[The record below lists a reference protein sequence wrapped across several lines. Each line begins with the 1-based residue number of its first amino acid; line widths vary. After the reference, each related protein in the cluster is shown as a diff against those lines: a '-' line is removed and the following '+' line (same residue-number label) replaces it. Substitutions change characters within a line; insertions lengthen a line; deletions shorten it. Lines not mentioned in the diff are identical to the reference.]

1 MTNRPTTS
9 AVDFTSS
16 RAPSIDEFA
25 LKVVFMLIVW
35 ACLLA
40 FVNKLCQA
48 VARKFWS
55 YPVPI
60 TSASIPSKLPHPNP
74 QGSAVSFDIPL
85 MQATDEQIGAFM
97 KFRGC
102 ETWPDEKQ
110 SRDIALRQ
118 VAHAAAEYKGFLYEE
133 RTMKWI
139 DDHFRLRLPKLK
151 YPYVDSHWNGWS
163 SFWIETGEHIRNMFL
178 SSVAVLFEHCIN
190 GLMLPVCYLITHN
203 DAYLNVCLYS
213 EVGYMVYATMWIIIS
228 YVYNKDVTV
237 EQMHRSV
244 WPLLLVHHISS
255 LILCIGCI
263 YCIES
268 APKELICWVLLA
280 LLGLTSSLH
289 YVGQILD
296 FSPFAQ
302 ANKPWLRM
310 SAHIVCLCSQI
321 VFRMIY
327 WLHIVYM
334 TVTHTLEAHGTQ
346 LATLVLIILVLF
358 TVFNADFVKFHYK
371 ATKGCWLKIQQGKR
385 LVKPKDL

>member
-48 VARKFWS
+48 VACKFWS

-151 YPYVDSHWNGWS
+151 YPYVDSHW
-163 SFWIETGEHIRNMFL
+163 
-178 SSVAVLFEHCIN
+178 
-190 GLMLPVCYLITHN
+190 
-203 DAYLNVCLYS
+203 
-213 EVGYMVYATMWIIIS
+213 
-228 YVYNKDVTV
+228 
-237 EQMHRSV
+237 
-244 WPLLLVHHISS
+244 
-255 LILCIGCI
+255 
-263 YCIES
+263 
-268 APKELICWVLLA
+268 
-280 LLGLTSSLH
+280 
-289 YVGQILD
+289 
-296 FSPFAQ
+296 
-302 ANKPWLRM
+302 
-310 SAHIVCLCSQI
+310 
-321 VFRMIY
+321 
-327 WLHIVYM
+327 
-334 TVTHTLEAHGTQ
+334 
-346 LATLVLIILVLF
+346 
-358 TVFNADFVKFHYK
+358 
-371 ATKGCWLKIQQGKR
+371 
-385 LVKPKDL
+385 

>member
-1 MTNRPTTS
+1 
-9 AVDFTSS
+9 
-16 RAPSIDEFA
+16 
-25 LKVVFMLIVW
+25 MLIVW

-118 VAHAAAEYKGFLYEE
+118 VAHAAAEYKGFLYED

-151 YPYVDSHWNGWS
+151 YPYVDSH
-163 SFWIETGEHIRNMFL
+163 
-178 SSVAVLFEHCIN
+178 C
-190 GLMLPVCYLITHN
+190 
-203 DAYLNVCLYS
+203 

-244 WPLLLVHHISS
+244 WPLFHAHPR
-255 LILCIGCI
+255 
-263 YCIES
+263 S
-268 APKELICWVLLA
+268 AWNP
-280 LLGLTSSLH
+280 TSCACAANTC
-289 YVGQILD
+289 
-296 FSPFAQ
+296 PF
-302 ANKPWLRM
+302 
-310 SAHIVCLCSQI
+310 
-321 VFRMIY
+321 
-327 WLHIVYM
+327 
-334 TVTHTLEAHGTQ
+334 HGVQ
-346 LATLVLIILVLF
+346 
-358 TVFNADFVKFHYK
+358 
-371 ATKGCWLKIQQGKR
+371 C
-385 LVKPKDL
+385 